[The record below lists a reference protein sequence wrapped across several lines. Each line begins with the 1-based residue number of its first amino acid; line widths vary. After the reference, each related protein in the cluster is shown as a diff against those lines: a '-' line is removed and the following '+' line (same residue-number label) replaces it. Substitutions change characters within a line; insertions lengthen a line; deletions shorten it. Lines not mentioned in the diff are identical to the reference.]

1 MEIFIDTA
9 NIDEIMR
16 ANEWGVLDGV
26 TTNPSLVSKENKPF
40 KHIVREISRVI
51 KGDVSAEVVATNY
64 ESIVKESKA
73 LAKLHRNVVV
83 KVPLLPEALK
93 AVKLLS
99 KEGIKFNVT
108 LVFSVNQALLAAK
121 AGAYIVSPF
130 AGRIDDMGQ
139 DGVQVIQEIRQV
151 YDTYGFKTKI
161 LFASVRHPFH
171 VKQAA
176 LAGADI
182 ATCPFGVIEQ
192 LYKHP
197 LTDVGLKRFLD
208 DWSTLNQKIT

>member
-9 NIDEIMR
+9 NIEEIMKV
-16 ANEWGVLDGV
+16 NEWGILDGV
-26 TTNPSLVSKENKPF
+26 TTNPSLVARENKPF
-40 KHIVREISRVI
+40 KQIVKEVSDIV
-51 KGDVSAEVVATNY
+51 KGDVSAEVVATDY
-64 ESIVKESKA
+64 EGIVREA
-73 LAKLHRNVVV
+73 RTLAKIKKNIVV

-93 AVKLLS
+93 AVKDLS
-99 KEGIKFNVT
+99 KEIRFNVT

-139 DGVQVIQEIRQV
+139 DGTQVVQEIRQV
-151 YDTYGFKTKI
+151 YDNYGFKTKI
-161 LFASVRHPFH
+161 LFASVRHPTH

-176 LAGADI
+176 LIGADI
-182 ATCPFGVIEQ
+182 ATCPFNVIEQ

-197 LTDVGLKRFLD
+197 LTDTGLTKFLD
-208 DWSTLNQKIT
+208 DWAKLNQKIA